1 MLRYVCLFTLIR
13 NIIINIMKS
22 IFAVAV
28 LAATT
33 EASMTAGKAHYLQ
46 SKGVHMENLHAKH
59 AKVVERATHTKNAV
73 QKNATALRTK
83 HQ

>member
-1 MLRYVCLFTLIR
+1 
-13 NIIINIMKS
+13 
-22 IFAVAV
+22 
-28 LAATT
+28 
-33 EASMTAGKAHYLQ
+33 
-46 SKGVHMENLHAKH
+46 MENLHAKH